1 MSRGTR
7 VRERLRRLNPSTWL
21 SVVVGLGAVA
31 ALIVLIH
38 PNLLGRALTHFD
50 LALIPAIVVTS
61 LAYYV
66 LQGVR
71 WQFLLRDAAVRLPM
85 MGTVLLNLAGQATTL
100 LPLGELTRAVLVT
113 QAAEAEFGDVLATI
127 TVQELIYT
135 LLLIVLAVP
144 GLFEFHL
151 SPAIPFAA
159 LSAACLALGVLT
171 IPPLFNQIHGL
182 VTRIPGLER
191 FAGPLG
197 QLQQET
203 VELLHRPDTAGWSL
217 ISLAQAA
224 AMVTAFWLV
233 VTALAPAA
241 LSWPEAASIYAL
253 SSIAGAVSLIP
264 GGIGASEA
272 ALAGLL
278 IGAGLAPATAT
289 GVALMQRLA
298 DKGIATVSG
307 FVAYGVA
314 RPRYHLSGL
323 FSLRP
328 RRERTGGAVGGGL
341 AAGPA
346 PQS

>member
-1 MSRGTR
+1 MSAQAGAR
-7 VRERLRRLNPSTWL
+7 RRLPRPRLGTWL
-21 SVVVGLGAVA
+21 SVVVGLAAVA
-31 ALIVLIH
+31 ALIVLIN
-38 PNLLGRALTHFD
+38 PALLGRALEHFQ
-50 LALIPAIVVTS
+50 LELIPAIVIAS
-61 LAYYV
+61 LGYYV

-85 MGTVLLNLAGQATTL
+85 TGTVLLNLAGQATTL
-100 LPLGELTRAVLVT
+100 LPLGELTRAVLVA
-113 QAAEAEFGDVLATI
+113 QAAEADFGDVLATV

-159 LSAACLALGVLT
+159 LAAACLALGILT
-171 IPPLFNQIHGL
+171 IPPLFRRVHGL
-182 VTRIPGLER
+182 VTRIPGLAR
-191 FAGPLG
+191 FAGPLD

-217 ISLAQAA
+217 ISVVQAA

-233 VTALAPAA
+233 VIALAPGS

-253 SSIAGAVSLIP
+253 ASIAGAVSLIP

-278 IGAGLAPATAT
+278 IAAGLTPASAT

-298 DKGIATVSG
+298 DKGLATLSG
-307 FVAYGVA
+307 FVAYAIA

-323 FSLRP
+323 FALRP
-328 RRERTGGAVGGGL
+328 RGGGSGGAVAGGL
-341 AAGPA
+341 AADSATP
-346 PQS
+346 S